1 MTENRRPTGRG
12 RGRGRGRDPSA
23 ASIALRVLGG
33 LAATLLALAVVFH
46 GFVMGLE
53 GTHCETVL
61 VFVARCDPFT
71 RWTVRILMMGV
82 VPVGWITAMGGLFL
96 PSRRARRYWWSG
108 MLLMLTGWSA
118 AALIAYR

>member
-1 MTENRRPTGRG
+1 MTQSRPPTGRDR
-12 RGRGRGRDPSA
+12 RG

-33 LAATLLALAVVFH
+33 LAATLLALAVAFH

-61 VFVARCDPFT
+61 VFVARCDSFT
-71 RWTVRILMMGV
+71 RWTVRILTVGV
-82 VPVGWITAMGGLFL
+82 VPVGWVMAVGGLFL

-108 MLLMLTGWSA
+108 TLLMLTGWLA